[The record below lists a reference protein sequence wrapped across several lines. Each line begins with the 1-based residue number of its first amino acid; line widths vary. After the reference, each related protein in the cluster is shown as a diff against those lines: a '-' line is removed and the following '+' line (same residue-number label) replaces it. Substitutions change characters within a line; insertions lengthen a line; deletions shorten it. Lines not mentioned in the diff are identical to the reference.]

1 MNMIKERMRNAVPW
15 WAGFRGWGMG
25 VALGAGILLNP
36 AEAWA
41 QVTGQWDF
49 LQGDLRATVG
59 SDLGYF
65 DGVGGATAL
74 AAQFGT
80 TASFGIAEIG
90 GQTPAVMR
98 VPKNTS
104 AMGLVLYPEMEA
116 NGGGLGVNRYS
127 IVMDVLFPASS
138 SGRNRAL
145 LQFEDPFVNA
155 VDAALLVGTSNGVG
169 ADGVF
174 HGALAA
180 DTWNRVVLTVDLTA
194 TPPSLTKYING
205 AWVGVQS
212 LSQGIDGRWA
222 MNDRTAALGSN
233 AALLFTDRNGVSET
247 LYLSSLQV
255 HNEVLAPTYV
265 AALGGPAV
273 GKIPATV
280 TPKALVGALQPVPG
294 DLLAEPGQRIEAQ
307 IFEGAQPV
315 PVEGIEW
322 KLDGVAITPEVSRP
336 SPGVLVLRHDPGL
349 LAPSSAHVLTLR
361 FNDPSSGEMVDAGA
375 WTFTMAPYNL
385 PPLNPAIGSLLYLP
399 FDEETAAQGGA
410 VQDLSPEGNHGI
422 VRLVE
427 ETGDHTV
434 AGIIGRAF
442 DFKESTADY
451 VELTKPWSDLPNS
464 FSVWVKV
471 SPTIPNGTRVGVI
484 LGSFDAGNNINWE
497 LHTLGRPRIYWN
509 AGAPD
514 WNVSG
519 QDFRT
524 GEWEHLDFVRN
535 PDTDT
540 LVLYRN
546 GRRVATRTGV
556 GANVRPTVPSY
567 VGADRRAS
575 GTPQF
580 QGALDELV
588 VYPQAL
594 SDTQVW
600 RLYARALTL
609 PQYSFASPQ
618 VIEVEP
624 AESARR
630 QPLLPILVARIDE
643 VNSQTL
649 VDRASVQMTLNGT
662 NVAVQLVDEGG
673 YLNVRHV
680 PTVPLM
686 PGSTNR
692 VVVTYRNA
700 GVEPV
705 DARSEWTF
713 VASQLPT
720 ITSEPLDR
728 SVIAGATVSFQT
740 TVQSTPPAV
749 LQWRQGTVDLP
760 GATNAT
766 LVLTNVHSAQAGIYT
781 LRVRDAIGEVTS
793 RGARLEVRGAL
804 PEDPA
809 ESLRVGLA
817 AHWPFDT
824 DLTSP
829 VFGFDATARNGAGVA
844 APGRIGAGALQVS
857 QSQSQSVGVTRQVI
871 ANNSLTYTAAG
882 WFKVVGGTGRRFL
895 WETSPAN
902 WAISTEIT
910 PAGTLKVF
918 ARNANAVSRDVDTL
932 IVPEPDVWH
941 HVAVV
946 FDAALGE
953 AAIYYE
959 GVRFEQPLLLEVGI
973 GTGDTTGFNIGTYRA
988 ADGRFFDGFLD
999 DVAVWDRV
1007 LVDAEVAWLA
1017 AGNGVPAPLTSSL
1030 DPLVFVESPQGSTN
1044 PVGSTLF
1051 LSGHA
1056 TGTAPLDYQWRR
1068 NGVDIEGAKATNLVF
1083 GLTNVLS
1090 GGRFT
1095 LVVRDSEKHLESSAA
1110 EVVVV
1115 ALPTEP
1121 AESLAVGLSSRWSF
1135 DADFTGS
1142 TPALDG
1148 VPIRG
1153 ASLTN
1158 VARVGGGS
1166 LSVSQAAQ
1174 QYVDVTAPVIA
1185 DGTLTYSVAGWFRV
1199 GGGSGR
1205 RFLWETSPSN
1215 WAISAEISAAGQLQ
1229 IFVRQSILNSLSLN
1243 TGLTPAIGDW
1253 HHVAVVFD
1261 AVVGEVRVFVD
1272 GIPTASPLVIP
1283 AGSGTAPTTGFH
1295 IGSYRAGDGR
1305 FFEGQLDEV
1314 GVWTRHLTASEV
1326 QYLAAGNAI
1335 VAPIGGAIEI
1345 TEVGLTSQGFR
1356 LVWRGGNAPYRV
1368 QWRAAWG
1375 AGDWMEAGAETSALE
1390 WTDST
1395 SGLDARFFRVL
1406 GSP

>member
-1 MNMIKERMRNAVPW
+1 MNKERMRNVVPRGT
-15 WAGFRGWGMG
+15 GFRSWGLGLML
-25 VALGAGILLNP
+25 VAGAMMNP
-36 AEAWA
+36 DAVMA

-65 DGVGGATAL
+65 DGVGGATSL
-74 AAQFGT
+74 AARFGT
-80 TASFGIAEIG
+80 TASFGIAGIE
-90 GQTPAVMR
+90 GQTPAVMQ

-104 AMGLVLYPEMEA
+104 GMGLVLYPDMAA
-116 NGGGLGVNRYS
+116 NGGGSGVNRYS
-127 IVMDVLFPASS
+127 IVMDVLFPAGS
-138 SGRNRAL
+138 SGRNRSL
-145 LQFEDPFVNA
+145 LQLEDPFVNA

-169 ADGVF
+169 ANGVF
-174 HGALAA
+174 HGTLAPDA
-180 DTWNRVVLTVDLTA
+180 WNRLVLTVDLEA

-205 AWVGVQS
+205 AWVGSQS

-222 MNDRTAALGSN
+222 MNDRTGALGSD
-233 AALLFTDRNGVSET
+233 AALMFTDRNGASEIV
-247 LYLSSLQV
+247 YLSSLQV
-255 HNEVLAPTYV
+255 HNDVLAPTYV
-265 AALGGPAV
+265 AALGGVSA

-280 TPKALVGALQPVPG
+280 VPKALVGPLQPVPG

-349 LAPSSAHVLTLR
+349 LAPSSQHELTLR

-399 FDEETAAQGGA
+399 FDEETAPQGGS
-410 VQDLSPEGNHGI
+410 VQDFSSEGNHGI

-427 ETGDHTV
+427 ETGDHKV
-434 AGIIGRAF
+434 SGIIGRAF
-442 DFKESTADY
+442 DFKEETADY

-471 SPTIPNGTRVGVI
+471 PTTIPDGTRVGVI
-484 LGSFDAGNNINWE
+484 LGTFDAPNNINWE
-497 LHTLGRPRIYWN
+497 LHTSGRPRIYWN
-509 AGAPD
+509 VGAPD

-524 GEWEHLDFVRN
+524 DRWEHLAFVRN

-546 GRRVATRTGV
+546 GRRIATRTGV

-580 QGALDELV
+580 RGALDELV
-588 VYPQAL
+588 VYPRPL
-594 SDTQVW
+594 SDTEVW

-609 PQYSFASPQ
+609 PKYVFASPQ
-618 VIEVEP
+618 VIEVVP
-624 AESARR
+624 AEGARR
-630 QPLLPILVARIDE
+630 QALQPVILARIDE

-649 VDRASVQMTLNGT
+649 VDRTSVQMSLNGT

-673 YLNVRHV
+673 YLNVRHT
-680 PTVPLM
+680 PSASLA

-692 VVVTYRNA
+692 VVVTYRSA

-705 DARSEWTF
+705 EGRSEWTF
-713 VASQLPT
+713 FAALLPT
-720 ITSEPLDR
+720 ISSEPTDR
-728 SVIAGATVSFQT
+728 SVVAGSTVSFQAA
-740 TVQSTPPAV
+740 VESTPPV
-749 LQWRQGTVDLP
+749 MVQWRQGTVDLP

-766 LVLTNVHSAQAGIYT
+766 LTLTNVQSAQAGIYT

-793 RGARLEVRGAL
+793 RGARLEVRGSL
-804 PEDPA
+804 PDNPA
-809 ESLRVGLA
+809 DSLRVGLA

-857 QSQSQSVGVTRQVI
+857 QAQSQSVGVTRQVI
-871 ANNSLTYTAAG
+871 ANNSLTYTVAG
-882 WFKVVGGTGRRFL
+882 WFKLVGGTGRRFL

-910 PAGTLKVF
+910 AGGTLRVF
-918 ARNANAVSRDVDTL
+918 VRNANAVSRDVDTL

-953 AAIYYE
+953 AAVYYE

-1007 LVDAEVAWLA
+1007 LFDAEVAWLA
-1017 AGNGVPAPLTSSL
+1017 AGNGVPPPLTSSL

-1051 LSGHA
+1051 LSGYA

-1068 NGVDIEGAKATNLVF
+1068 NGVDIDGAKSTNLVF

-1110 EVVVV
+1110 EVIVV

-1135 DADFTGS
+1135 DADFSGS

-1158 VARVGGGS
+1158 VARVGAGS

-1174 QYVDVTAPVIA
+1174 QYVDVTAPVIQ

-1243 TGLTPAIGDW
+1243 TGLTPVIGEW
-1253 HHVAVVFD
+1253 HHVAAVFD

-1314 GVWTRHLTASEV
+1314 GVWTRHLTAPEI
-1326 QYLAAGNAI
+1326 QYLASGNAI

-1345 TEVGLTSQGFR
+1345 TEVGMTPQGFR

-1368 QWRAAWG
+1368 QWRAALG
-1375 AGDWMEAGAETSALE
+1375 TGDWMEAGAPTAELD